1 MQYKVSVIK
10 CPLFTG
16 VGGPVLGPHV
26 GHDPGP
32 EPGDEPGDQ
41 VGEVVVE
48 VEQREVRP
56 GAGPAGLQPPGHPHQ
71 HQPRPPA
78 ELFNFYIDVH
88 PIYNSIF
95 GESLYCSNNYGFANR
110 HTKSCEKTL
119 VNTC

>member
-16 VGGPVLGPHV
+16 VGGPVLGSHV

-56 GAGPAGLQPPGHPHQ
+56 GAGPAGLQPPGHGHQ
-71 HQPRPPA
+71 YQPRPPG
-78 ELFNFYIDVH
+78 ELFNFYIQYTLKYLEKASNAATIMVLQT
-88 PIYNSIF
+88 SIPNQV
-95 GESLYCSNNYGFANR
+95 ERLS
-110 HTKSCEKTL
+110 
-119 VNTC
+119 